1 MLFRKGKNMEEE
13 QSAVLEANAP
23 NEEKRPA
30 KRRKPQDRSKLTRN
44 SQVQIRLTNEEVAK
58 LKGAAKAN
66 DMSLADFVMSGVSRT
81 RRIVVPDAGILRSEL
96 LHVGRNLNQALR
108 LAHTLRKEGQLIDT
122 VSIEIAVDR
131 VEVVL
136 ERLNSW
142 LVKWDVDLTYQ
153 TSKKEE

>member
-1 MLFRKGKNMEEE
+1 MLLKKGKNT
-13 QSAVLEANAP
+13 EAGQIAAAEVDVT

-44 SQVQIRLTNEEVAK
+44 GQVQIRLTENEVAT
-58 LKGAAKAN
+58 LKAAAKEN
-66 DMSLADFVMSGVSRT
+66 GMTLADFVMSGISGT
-81 RRIVVPDAGILRSEL
+81 RRIVVPGAGQLRSEL

-108 LAHTLRKEGQLIDT
+108 LAYTLRKEGQLIDT
-122 VSIEIAVDR
+122 VSIEITVDR
-131 VEVVL
+131 VETVL
-136 ERLNSW
+136 EKLNSF

>member
-1 MLFRKGKNMEEE
+1 MLFGKREEKKSE
-13 QSAVLEANAP
+13 PVVAIDDKSLQA
-23 NEEKRPA
+23 EKRPK

-122 VSIEIAVDR
+122 VSIEIAVER

>member
-1 MLFRKGKNMEEE
+1 MLFGKR
-13 QSAVLEANAP
+13 
-23 NEEKRPA
+23 EEKKTELMVMIEDKTLQEVKQPA

-44 SQVQIRLTNEEVAK
+44 SQVQIRLTHEEVAT

-66 DMSLADFVMSGVSRT
+66 DMSLADFVMSGVSQT

-96 LHVGRNLNQALR
+96 LYVGKNLNQALR
-108 LAHTLRKEGQLIDT
+108 LAHSVRKEGRLIDT
-122 VSIEIAVDR
+122 VSIEITVDR
-131 VEVVL
+131 VEIVL
-136 ERLNSW
+136 EKLNNW